1 MVGKK
6 YDVIVVG
13 FGLAGACAAI
23 SAAEQGARV
32 LVVDRTLGGGASAVS
47 GGVVYAG
54 GGTLHQRAA
63 GYEDDPANM
72 LAYLRLEAKGV
83 VDDETLTRFCD
94 ESNDNLAWLE
104 SHGAQFA
111 SSLCPYKTCY
121 PTDKHYLYF
130 SGNEKAHPYRLHAR
144 PAPRGHRQVAKGA
157 NSGRDLW
164 RSMRNAALRLG
175 VDILARTRVD
185 DLITEDGEVR
195 GIRCRTWAPD
205 PRGRQ
210 QALHDRIMAIGAK
223 LSNWMPP
230 VGTPIVHAGE
240 SIWRRHAHTAE
251 FFADRVILAAGG
263 FAFNNDMLRR
273 YAPRYENIRPLG
285 THGDDGTGI
294 LLGVRVGGA
303 TDHLERVTAWRFMS
317 PPSAL
322 IEGIT
327 VGVNGKR
334 IANEDLYGATHS
346 HVLVHE
352 FDGKGFL
359 ILDADI
365 WRRALGQFWEQTE
378 SILRL
383 QTASMLILNH
393 RKAATLERLA
403 AKLGVSPTGLRGTVD
418 AYNDAIARGAADPG
432 HKATELCAPI
442 ATGPFYA
449 IEISLRP
456 SLTSPVPGLTLGGL
470 KVAGD
475 SGLVLDES
483 GQVIPGLYAAGRNA
497 VGICS
502 DSYVS
507 GLALADCVF
516 SGKRAGKHAAGAPKQ
531 PRLTSTPRLRAKS
544 GQGPSA

>member
-1 MVGKK
+1 MVGKQ
-6 YDVIVVG
+6 YDVVVVG

-32 LVVDRTLGGGASAVS
+32 LVVDRALGGGASAVS

-54 GGTLHQRAA
+54 GGTPYQRAA

-72 LAYLRLEAKGV
+72 LAYLKQETKGV

-94 ESNDNLAWLE
+94 ESAENLGWLE
-104 SHGAQFA
+104 SHGAQFT
-111 SSLCPYKTCY
+111 SSLCTYKTCY

-164 RSMRNAALRLG
+164 RSMRDAALRLG
-175 VDILARTRVD
+175 VDVLPRTRVD
-185 DLITEDGEVR
+185 DLITKDGVVS
-195 GIRCRTWAPD
+195 GIRCRTWDPD
-205 PRGRQ
+205 PRDRRQ
-210 QALHDRIMAIGAK
+210 GLHDRIMTVGAK
-223 LSNWMPP
+223 LANWMPP

-240 SIWRRHAHTAE
+240 RIWRHHAHTTE

-273 YAPRYENIRPLG
+273 HAPRYENIRPLG

-294 LLGVRVGGA
+294 LLGVRAGGA

-327 VGVNGKR
+327 VGVSGKR

-352 FDGKGFL
+352 FEGKGFL

-365 WRRALGQFWEQTE
+365 WRRARAQFWEQTQ

-393 RKAATLERLA
+393 RRAASLEQLA
-403 AKLGVSPTGLRGTVD
+403 CKLGVSPAGLRGTVD
-418 AYNDAIARGAADPG
+418 AYNDAIARGEADPG

-470 KVAGD
+470 QVAGD
-475 SGLVLDES
+475 SGLVRDGS
-483 GQVIPGLYAAGRNA
+483 GRVIPGLYAAGRTA
-497 VGICS
+497 VGVCS
-502 DSYVS
+502 NSYVS

-516 SGKRAGKHAAGAPKQ
+516 SGRRAGTHAAEAAKEPH
-531 PRLTSTPRLRAKS
+531 LASTPPA
-544 GQGPSA
+544 G

>member
-1 MVGKK
+1 MVGKQ

-23 SAAEQGARV
+23 SAAEHGARV
-32 LVVDRTLGGGASAVS
+32 LVVDRALGGGASAVS

-54 GGTLHQRAA
+54 GGTPHQRAA

-72 LAYLRLEAKGV
+72 LAYLKHEAKGV

-94 ESNDNLAWLE
+94 ESAANLAWLE

-111 SSLCPYKTCY
+111 SSLCTYKTCY

-130 SGNEKAHPYRLHAR
+130 SGNEKAHPYKLHAR
-144 PAPRGHRQVAKGA
+144 PAPRGHRQIAKGA

-164 RSMRNAALRLG
+164 RSMRDAALRLG
-175 VDILARTRVD
+175 VDFLARTRVD
-185 DLITEDGEVR
+185 DLIIKDGKVG
-195 GIRCRTWAPD
+195 GIRCRTWD
-205 PRGRQ
+205 PSSDGPRQ
-210 QALHDRIMAIGAK
+210 VMHDRIMAVGAK

-230 VGTPIVHAGE
+230 VGAPIVHAGE
-240 SIWRRHAHTAE
+240 RIWRRHAHNAE

-263 FAFNNDMLRR
+263 FAFNIDMLRR

-294 LLGVRVGGA
+294 LLGVRAGGA

-327 VGVNGKR
+327 VGVNGER

-365 WRRALGQFWEQTE
+365 WRRARGQFWDQTE

-383 QTASMLILNH
+383 QTASMMTLNH
-393 RKAATLERLA
+393 RKAATLEQLA
-403 AKLGVSPTGLRGTVD
+403 RKLGISPTGLQETVD
-418 AYNDAIARGAADPG
+418 AYNDAIACGTDDPG
-432 HKATELCAPI
+432 HKASEFCAPI
-442 ATGPFYA
+442 AKGPFYA

-456 SLTSPVPGLTLGGL
+456 SLTFPVPGLTLGGL

-483 GQVIPGLYAAGRNA
+483 GQAIPGLYAAGRNA
-497 VGICS
+497 VGVCS
-502 DSYVS
+502 SSYVS

-516 SGKRAGKHAAGAPKQ
+516 SGRRAGIHAALAASEPGLASAP
-531 PRLTSTPRLRAKS
+531 PAR
-544 GQGPSA
+544 